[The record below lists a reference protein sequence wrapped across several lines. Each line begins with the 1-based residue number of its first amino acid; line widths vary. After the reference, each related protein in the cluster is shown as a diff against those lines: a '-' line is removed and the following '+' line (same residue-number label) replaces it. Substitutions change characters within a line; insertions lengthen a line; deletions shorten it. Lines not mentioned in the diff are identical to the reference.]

1 MTARALHKCSRVCGG
16 LFNANIILT
25 KRTWRAREGKER
37 RVGWK
42 EGSFVRGR
50 RAGGESESRISA
62 WHAKKKKK
70 KRRGG
75 NQVARTKSAR
85 VRAIKTDMFEELC
98 PGVQPAKAIM
108 CVYCICHKMK

>member
-1 MTARALHKCSRVCGG
+1 MSEVVAS
-16 LFNANIILT
+16 
-25 KRTWRAREGKER
+25 
-37 RVGWK
+37 
-42 EGSFVRGR
+42 
-50 RAGGESESRISA
+50 GGESESRISA
-62 WHAKKKKK
+62 WHAKKKK

>member
-1 MTARALHKCSRVCGG
+1 MTARGVRFVSVEEG

-70 KRRGG
+70 RRGG